1 MLDDVVTPADLLERW
16 RDATRAAE
24 LANRLARVAEE
35 ASTQAQLDA
44 ASSEEI
50 AVLAERAAAAAD
62 QAARTAREA
71 ADRTA
76 AKSAS
81 RGDAMRIAQ
90 ANAQSSDDAEGAA
103 RDAYR
108 GAQSGTV
115 ADRPAGDRTSA

>member
-35 ASTQAQLDA
+35 ASTQAELDA

-71 ADRTA
+71 ADRAA

-81 RGDAMRIAQ
+81 RDNAMRVAQ
-90 ANAQSSDDAEGAA
+90 ANAQTSDDAEGAA

-108 GAQSGTV
+108 DAEGGKGS
-115 ADRPAGDRTSA
+115 DRPADDRATA